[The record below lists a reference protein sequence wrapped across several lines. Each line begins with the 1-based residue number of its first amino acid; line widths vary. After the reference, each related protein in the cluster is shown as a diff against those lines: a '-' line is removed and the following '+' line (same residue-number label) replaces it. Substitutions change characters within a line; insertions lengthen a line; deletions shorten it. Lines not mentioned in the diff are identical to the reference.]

1 MSIIFAPQERN
12 CPECAQFFDDVE
24 KTPFLNE
31 VFTTPNQQWR
41 PFCSCHFGATRL
53 DDNPRLGPLSAV
65 QDSTEASKGRS
76 ARRLANDR
84 KQASRP
90 HWRFQDLEIWN
101 ASVDLAAKFHQI
113 ADQLDKRR
121 LYRYAEQ
128 LRSAG
133 LSLSN
138 NIAEGSGSTH
148 KQEFIQFLNIARR
161 SLFEDASMLL
171 VFERLTL
178 LGPSDVDELLWKCDE
193 ASRKIT
199 NFARSL

>member
-1 MSIIFAPQERN
+1 
-12 CPECAQFFDDVE
+12 V
-24 KTPFLNE
+24 
-31 VFTTPNQQWR
+31 
-41 PFCSCHFGATRL
+41 TRL
-53 DDNPRLGPLSAV
+53 DGNPGTGPLSVV
-65 QDSTEASKGRS
+65 QDYTEASKGRS
-76 ARRLANDR
+76 AKRIANDEDNTDV
-84 KQASRP
+84 ASNAQRGKSKVASDRNPRRP

-101 ASVDLAAKFHQI
+101 VAVELAVQFHQI
-113 ADQLDKRR
+113 ADRLDKRR
-121 LYRYAEQ
+121 FYRYAEQ
-128 LRSAG
+128 IRAAG

-171 VFERLTL
+171 VFERLAL
-178 LGPSDVDELLWKCDE
+178 LRPSDVDELLWNCDE